1 MQLQH
6 QLLIFLDG
14 GILKEDLGDL
24 SGTQLQERDIVD
36 AAASAQVSTL
46 NKKEKKFS
54 STFFHRM
61 NYPVSSTRACRTS

>member
-14 GILKEDLGDL
+14 GILKEDL
-24 SGTQLQERDIVD
+24 SGAQLQEHDIVD

-46 NKKEKKFS
+46 NKKGKVIQQHLF
-54 STFFHRM
+54 
-61 NYPVSSTRACRTS
+61 P